1 MNIPPTTVFL
11 RNDSPGRVYYSPT
24 ANVKASLM
32 VTAHAPAFGS
42 VLTDASSVSL
52 SNTATTLTLDLQ
64 SSDSSG
70 VDFMTNPNAITII
83 QRGIYRV
90 DAMVMGKPNVGAAIS
105 LGVRNSGFSM
115 SNMYQEETLS
125 ANESVT
131 FSLSNFVELNA
142 GEYLTLAMTSVPDST
157 FNLPSFG
164 IGRDFRFSRLCKRI
178 EPAVYGRRLY
188 FYFVSIIK
196 GLWPLLLLPAKSSP
210 FDSMLITVK
219 FGVGK

>member
-1 MNIPPTTVFL
+1 
-11 RNDSPGRVYYSPT
+11 
-24 ANVKASLM
+24 
-32 VTAHAPAFGS
+32 
-42 VLTDASSVSL
+42 
-52 SNTATTLTLDLQ
+52 
-64 SSDSSG
+64 
-70 VDFMTNPNAITII
+70 MTNPNAITII

-142 GEYLTLAMTSVPDST
+142 GEHLTLAMTSVPDST

-164 IGRDFRFSRLCKRI
+164 IGARLSVQQI
-178 EPAVYGRRLY
+178 
-188 FYFVSIIK
+188 
-196 GLWPLLLLPAKSSP
+196 
-210 FDSMLITVK
+210 M
-219 FGVGK
+219 

>member
-52 SNTATTLTLDLQ
+52 SNTATNLTLDLQ

-164 IGRDFRFSRLCKRI
+164 IGARLSVQQI
-178 EPAVYGRRLY
+178 
-188 FYFVSIIK
+188 
-196 GLWPLLLLPAKSSP
+196 
-210 FDSMLITVK
+210 M
-219 FGVGK
+219 